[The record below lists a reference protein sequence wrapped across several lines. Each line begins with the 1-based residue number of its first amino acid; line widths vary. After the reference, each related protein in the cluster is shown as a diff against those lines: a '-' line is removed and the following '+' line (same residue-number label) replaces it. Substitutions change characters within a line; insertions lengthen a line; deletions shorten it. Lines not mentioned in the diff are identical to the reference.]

1 MFDDFPTCL
10 THSSTDPKITNLPHP
25 PSVIFLEKTQ
35 RPATWSVLLWD
46 PHSHRGAPGLPHR
59 PWRQKRQFGNG
70 AGRFFMFEVLQ
81 IFCKVSY
88 PLVI

>member
-25 PSVIFLEKTQ
+25 PSVIFLEKL
-35 RPATWSVLLWD
+35 SVLQL
-46 PHSHRGAPGLPHR
+46 GAFCCGIPIAIEVPPVFRIVHGGKTSI
-59 PWRQKRQFGNG
+59 WNG
-70 AGRFFMFEVLQ
+70 AGGFFMFEVLQ